1 MLSEE
6 EKKMEEIAERIA
18 NFDLPNPI
26 LVEFFKQVLHDPSIL
41 QKDKALS
48 CLLTIAEKLCLPRLI
63 SQETRLISQESYK
76 EALQKMEEMGIDLYV
91 QEVNLLIE
99 EIGQEKVFEFVS
111 LIAWTMFGSEEEEKR
126 RVQEYFGVLLCMVRL
141 ERQKEKTT
149 K

>member
-1 MLSEE
+1 MLSKE

-18 NFDLPNPI
+18 NFDLSNPI
-26 LVEFFKQVLHDPSIL
+26 LVEFFKQVLHDPFIL
-41 QKDKALS
+41 QKGEALS
-48 CLLTIAEKLCLPRLI
+48 CLLTIAEKLCLPW
-63 SQETRLISQESYK
+63 LISQESYK
-76 EALQKMEEMGIDLYV
+76 EAFQKMEKMGIDLYV

-99 EIGQEKVFEFVS
+99 EIGQKEVLWLVS
-111 LIAWTMFGSEEEEKR
+111 LIALTMFGSEEEER